1 MGRICMEIEAGEL
14 KQKIDRGDDVYILD
28 VRTPQEYATWKI
40 SYNNYR
46 DPPLIPIDQLFSST
60 EMALKHVPKDKEII
74 TVCAH
79 GNRSMMAARLLSEFG
94 FNVKSVKGGMTQW
107 NNIYDIAMMP
117 DNGNLSAIIWQVRRV
132 SKGCIGYIVSS
143 KINRNAVVID
153 PTCAIEECFMK
164 VANDN
169 HVNIT
174 KVIDTHMHAD
184 HVSGVSR
191 LARVTGA
198 DIYVSSSEGYK
209 IQNDIGLTVH
219 HIKDNEKISISDGI
233 NLQAIHVPGHTQ
245 GSMSLELT
253 LEGGNYTGH
262 YLFTGDTLF
271 VDGIGR
277 PDLREKAEEYANVL
291 YESYHQRISKNFPND
306 TTILPSHFNS
316 GSIVLEHEK
325 PIYDTLEAIK
335 KRVKILSETK
345 EEFIKAL
352 VGTISPRPSSYKT
365 ITEINKNMIPCDQ
378 IEFGDLEAGPNS
390 CAITA

>member
-1 MGRICMEIEAGEL
+1 MEIEAGEL

-28 VRTPQEYATWKI
+28 VRTPQEYAAWKI
-40 SYNNYR
+40 SYNKYR

-79 GNRSMMAARLLSEFG
+79 GNRSMMAARLLSEFV
-94 FNVKSVKGGMTQW
+94 FNVKSVKGGMAQW

-117 DNGNLSAIIWQVRRV
+117 DNGNLPATIWQARRI

-143 KINRNAVVID
+143 KIDRNAVVID
-153 PTCAIEECFMK
+153 PTCAIEQSFMK
-164 VANDN
+164 IANDN

-198 DIYVSSSEGYK
+198 EIYVSSSEGYK
-209 IQNDIGLTVH
+209 IQDDIGLTVH
-219 HIKDNEKISISDGI
+219 QIKDNDKISISDGI
-233 NLQAIHVPGHTQ
+233 HLQAIHVPGHTK

-277 PDLREKAEEYANVL
+277 PDLRDKAEEYANDL
-291 YESYHQRISKNFPND
+291 YDSYHQRIFKNFPND
-306 TTILPSHFNS
+306 TTILPTHFNS

-335 KRVKILSETK
+335 KRVKLLSETK
-345 EEFIKAL
+345 EGFIKAL
-352 VGTISPRPSSYKT
+352 VGTTSPRPSNYKT

-378 IEFGDLEAGPNS
+378 IELGDLEAGPNS
-390 CAITA
+390 CALKA

>member
-1 MGRICMEIEAGEL
+1 MEIEAGEL

-28 VRTPQEYATWKI
+28 VRTPQEYEAWKI
-40 SYNNYR
+40 SYNKYR

-79 GNRSMMAARLLSEFG
+79 GNRSMMAARLLSELG
-94 FNVKSVKGGMTQW
+94 FNVKSVKGGMAQW

-117 DNGNLSAIIWQVRRV
+117 DDGNLPATIWQVRRI

-143 KINRNAVVID
+143 KNDKNVVVID
-153 PTCAIEECFMK
+153 PTCAIEESFMK

-169 HVNIT
+169 LLNIT

-209 IQNDIGLTVH
+209 IQDDIGLTVH
-219 HIKDNEKISISDGI
+219 QIKDNDKISISDGI
-233 NLQAIHVPGHTQ
+233 HLQAIHVPGHTK
-245 GSMSLELT
+245 GSMSLGLT

-277 PDLREKAEEYANVL
+277 PDLRDKAEEYANDL
-291 YESYHQRISKNFPND
+291 YDSYHQRIFKNFPND
-306 TTILPSHFNS
+306 TTILPTHFNS

-335 KRVKILSETK
+335 NRVKLLSETK

-352 VGTISPRPSSYKT
+352 VGTISPRPSNYKT
-365 ITEINKNMIPCDQ
+365 ITEINKNIIPCDQ
-378 IEFGDLEAGPNS
+378 IEMGDLEAGPNS
-390 CAITA
+390 CALKA